1 MCAYIH
7 SYIHTYIYTHK
18 DTHIHIDTYTY
29 IQTGRHTCTHPYIH
43 NVLLKSCRRVLVYM
57 NIHGFSEGELLRIP
71 RNVEGPMKREDPSD
85 VVLRSAHELEVAHHA
100 PP

>member
-1 MCAYIH
+1 
-7 SYIHTYIYTHK
+7 
-18 DTHIHIDTYTY
+18 
-29 IQTGRHTCTHPYIH
+29 
-43 NVLLKSCRRVLVYM
+43 M